1 MGKDIEKIKKKAAKA
16 VVAASTASSVIVGGL
31 YSSPDDLLH
40 PKPVIYNIDE
50 DEDFYD
56 ENVRKEPTLRD
67 RLRNYINN
75 LPFVI
80 RAVIVLPFWRVG
92 FVIISLTS
100 NLWKMILS
108 PLLAHRSVWIIIA
121 FVMLASFVAFGKI
134 MYPKLKARQFINKNT
149 LLITGIT
156 VGLLMIGQLVIPKYW
171 DGYDKYIRQV
181 QVAAVAI
188 GLICGSYQLYH
199 QFYQS
204 KMVVTADNMS
214 LESQEK
220 LQGRY

>member
-1 MGKDIEKIKKKAAKA
+1 MEKDIEQIKKKAAKA
-16 VVAASTASSVIVGGL
+16 VIAASTASSVIVGGL

-56 ENVRKEPTLRD
+56 EHVRKEPTWRD
-67 RLRNYINN
+67 RLRDYINN

-80 RAVIVLPFWRVG
+80 RAVIVLPFWVMG
-92 FVIISLTS
+92 FILISITS
-100 NLWKMILS
+100 NLWRLIVS
-108 PLLAHRSVWIIIA
+108 PILAHRSVWVIIA

-134 MYPKLKARQFINKNT
+134 MYPKLKARSFINKNT
-149 LLITGIT
+149 LIITGIT
-156 VGLLMIGQLVIPKYW
+156 VGLLIIGHLTIPQFW

-181 QVAAVAI
+181 QVATVAI

-204 KMVVTADNMS
+204 KMVVTADNML